1 MKQNKTHSETD
12 FLSQMLRQTPLE
24 TPSDDFT
31 MKIMAK
37 ISPELAVE
45 KTPFYKKSFFIAIVS
60 ILFSGIFL
68 LLYNA
73 DFSWTVL
80 TSQIAALI
88 ENIREIFPSI
98 KLADRKTTDISPT
111 LIAPIALVVVIFFV
125 DRIIAAQKRNKEQRS
140 YIL

>member
-1 MKQNKTHSETD
+1 MNQNKLHLETD
-12 FLSQMLRQTPLE
+12 PLSQMLRQTPLE
-24 TPSDDFT
+24 MPSGDFT

-37 ISPELAVE
+37 ISPELAIE
-45 KTPFYKKSFFIAIVS
+45 KTPFYKKPFFIAAAS

-73 DFSWTVL
+73 DFSWTIL

-98 KLADRKTTDISPT
+98 KLADRKANLSPT
-111 LIAPIALVVVIFFV
+111 LIAPIALVVIIFFV
-125 DRIIAAQKRNKEQRS
+125 DRIVAAQKRNKEQRS
-140 YIL
+140 YIF